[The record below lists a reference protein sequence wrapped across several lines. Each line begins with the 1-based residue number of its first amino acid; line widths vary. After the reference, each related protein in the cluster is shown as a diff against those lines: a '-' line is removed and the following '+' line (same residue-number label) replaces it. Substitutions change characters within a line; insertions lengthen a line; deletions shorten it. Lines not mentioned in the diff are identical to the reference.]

1 MKAKPIVS
9 NYVKE
14 RKILVKKSILLIS
27 HSQKVTD
34 GIKEMIEQMQKSEE
48 VPIFSLGGINGEI
61 GSDPM
66 KIVEAVNESSDA
78 ASYFVFADIGSA
90 VLNSELAKDMLEEEQ
105 QQRYHLVDAPL
116 VEGAFAAAMPERK
129 DGNKLKKIMNDPSNI
144 VEEMLEGLVK
154 SYPELVHRVE
164 SSRVVAKNQKAEQVG
179 LVSGGGSGHEPSHAG
194 FVGEGMLS
202 AAVLGDVFTSP
213 TPDQIQTAI
222 KEADS
227 GKGVLLIVKNYTGDA
242 LNFDMAKELAAMDDI
257 EVESVIV
264 DDDIAVENSTYTAGK
279 RGVAGTVLVHK
290 IVGDAARNG
299 ASLAELKELGE
310 KVVQATK
317 TIGLALRAATV
328 PEVGKPGFELG
339 EDEIEYGVGIHG
351 EPGYRREKMQPSK
364 VLAKELVTKILD
376 DYSNLP
382 KEAGVLV
389 NGMGGTPLMEQFVFM
404 NDVLA
409 LLEERGVN
417 VVFRKV
423 GNFMTSLD
431 MQGLSLTLI
440 DLTETQWK
448 DSLESNVQTISW

>member
-1 MKAKPIVS
+1 
-9 NYVKE
+9 
-14 RKILVKKSILLIS
+14 
-27 HSQKVTD
+27 
-34 GIKEMIEQMQKSEE
+34 
-48 VPIFSLGGINGEI
+48 
-61 GSDPM
+61 
-66 KIVEAVNESSDA
+66 
-78 ASYFVFADIGSA
+78 
-90 VLNSELAKDMLEEEQ
+90 
-105 QQRYHLVDAPL
+105 
-116 VEGAFAAAMPERK
+116 MPERK

-279 RGVAGTVLVHK
+279 RGVAGTVPVHK

-317 TIGLALRAATV
+317 TIGVALRAATV

-382 KEAGVLV
+382 KEAGVFV

>member
-1 MKAKPIVS
+1 
-9 NYVKE
+9 
-14 RKILVKKSILLIS
+14 
-27 HSQKVTD
+27 
-34 GIKEMIEQMQKSEE
+34 
-48 VPIFSLGGINGEI
+48 
-61 GSDPM
+61 
-66 KIVEAVNESSDA
+66 
-78 ASYFVFADIGSA
+78 
-90 VLNSELAKDMLEEEQ
+90 
-105 QQRYHLVDAPL
+105 
-116 VEGAFAAAMPERK
+116 
-129 DGNKLKKIMNDPSNI
+129 
-144 VEEMLEGLVK
+144 
-154 SYPELVHRVE
+154 
-164 SSRVVAKNQKAEQVG
+164 
-179 LVSGGGSGHEPSHAG
+179 
-194 FVGEGMLS
+194 MLS

-299 ASLAELKELGE
+299 ASLA
-310 KVVQATK
+310 ATK

>member
-1 MKAKPIVS
+1 
-9 NYVKE
+9 
-14 RKILVKKSILLIS
+14 
-27 HSQKVTD
+27 
-34 GIKEMIEQMQKSEE
+34 
-48 VPIFSLGGINGEI
+48 
-61 GSDPM
+61 
-66 KIVEAVNESSDA
+66 
-78 ASYFVFADIGSA
+78 
-90 VLNSELAKDMLEEEQ
+90 
-105 QQRYHLVDAPL
+105 
-116 VEGAFAAAMPERK
+116 MPERK

-290 IVGDAARNG
+290 IVSDAARNG